1 MIFWVDILWYQ
12 NRFPVLKICVSTS
25 SWWFGWC
32 DTGQDD

>member
-25 SWWFGWC
+25 SQALGV
-32 DTGQDD
+32 